1 MNLFCET
8 RCAPGKTLAHMYSIR
23 LLTGFWLLASVL
35 FLSNPASAQY
45 YILGRGLDDNEQPYA
60 HALAELSGPD
70 YAEKQIMNEYG
81 VFRFEN
87 LKPGAYEL
95 VIITGYGMRRKKIDL
110 RGSIDITLHIPRN
123 IEIDEIN
130 VVANKASDNEAVTHT
145 NITSAELRKRNFG
158 QDMPYL
164 LENTPSVVTTSDAG
178 HGIGYTG
185 LRIRGTDPTRI
196 NVTFNGVPVNDAE
209 THNVFWVD
217 LPDIASSVTNI
228 QIQRGIGWSQPG
240 TGDLGGSVH
249 INTLGFNYEPYAHVL
264 AGIGSFDSRRLTA
277 GGGTG
282 LINGRFTVDGRASY
296 ITSDGYIDRAESKL
310 WSVYG
315 SAGYHHDET
324 HIRLVYTHGDEQTYQ
339 AWNGVPAQFI
349 HDPVLRRFN
358 TAGAEKPGEPY
369 DNEIDDY
376 RQSHYQLHIDQAV
389 LPFARWRGVLHYTR
403 GLGYFEQYKA
413 DQLSASYGLDL
424 EDTTDLVRQ
433 LWLDNHFY
441 GFLSTLQFGSP
452 ESRYL
457 IIGGGWNS
465 FVGDNYDLV
474 TWVES
479 VGHLFS
485 PHQLNFNDAIKNDG
499 NVFARSNMRLS
510 SKLDMTVDVQGRFIR
525 YRYKGN
531 YRNGLVADEDV
542 RYSFFNPKVGLH
554 YQIKDH
560 SGLFLLTGI
569 VHKEPNRDDHITS
582 TPSSRPSPERLWDTE
597 LGYRLKR
604 ERLSVELAGY
614 SMQYKDQ
621 LILTGRVNDVGEY
634 TRVNVDESYRMG
646 VEGIFRVQPTNRLD
660 LELQA
665 TLSRNKITSFD
676 EYIDNWSTGE
686 QEVIAYRNADIA
698 FSPSVLINLNGGY
711 SVISSEKQKLSVTL
725 GSRYVGKQFADNTGR
740 EAAALDAYW
749 VSDMGLHWSLF
760 GKRVKELRI
769 AVFMRNVLDSRYSS
783 NAWTYRFRSPDYNPV
798 PDDPYAVS
806 EGSGIYSLKG
816 YFPQAGRN
824 LYIQA
829 GITF

>member
-1 MNLFCET
+1 
-8 RCAPGKTLAHMYSIR
+8 
-23 LLTGFWLLASVL
+23 
-35 FLSNPASAQY
+35 
-45 YILGRGLDDNEQPYA
+45 
-60 HALAELSGPD
+60 
-70 YAEKQIMNEYG
+70 
-81 VFRFEN
+81 
-87 LKPGAYEL
+87 
-95 VIITGYGMRRKKIDL
+95 
-110 RGSIDITLHIPRN
+110 
-123 IEIDEIN
+123 
-130 VVANKASDNEAVTHT
+130 
-145 NITSAELRKRNFG
+145 
-158 QDMPYL
+158 
-164 LENTPSVVTTSDAG
+164 
-178 HGIGYTG
+178 
-185 LRIRGTDPTRI
+185 
-196 NVTFNGVPVNDAE
+196 
-209 THNVFWVD
+209 
-217 LPDIASSVTNI
+217 
-228 QIQRGIGWSQPG
+228 
-240 TGDLGGSVH
+240 
-249 INTLGFNYEPYAHVL
+249 
-264 AGIGSFDSRRLTA
+264 
-277 GGGTG
+277 
-282 LINGRFTVDGRASY
+282 
-296 ITSDGYIDRAESKL
+296 
-310 WSVYG
+310 
-315 SAGYHHDET
+315 
-324 HIRLVYTHGDEQTYQ
+324 
-339 AWNGVPAQFI
+339 
-349 HDPVLRRFN
+349 
-358 TAGAEKPGEPY
+358 
-369 DNEIDDY
+369 
-376 RQSHYQLHIDQAV
+376 
-389 LPFARWRGVLHYTR
+389 
-403 GLGYFEQYKA
+403 
-413 DQLSASYGLDL
+413 
-424 EDTTDLVRQ
+424 
-433 LWLDNHFY
+433 
-441 GFLSTLQFGSP
+441 
-452 ESRYL
+452 
-457 IIGGGWNS
+457 
-465 FVGDNYDLV
+465 
-474 TWVES
+474 
-479 VGHLFS
+479 
-485 PHQLNFNDAIKNDG
+485 
-499 NVFARSNMRLS
+499 
-510 SKLDMTVDVQGRFIR
+510 
-525 YRYKGN
+525 
-531 YRNGLVADEDV
+531 
-542 RYSFFNPKVGLH
+542 KVGLH

-621 LILTGRVNDVGEY
+621 LILTGRLNDVGEY